1 MTIAQIK
8 IHDFR
13 NIEFADLQPSSAFN
27 FIIGDNG
34 SGKSSFL
41 EAIYMLGHGR
51 AFRHQLSSR
60 IIQHNK
66 PELTVFTKIISDA
79 GQAHTIGLSK
89 SRSGVNK
96 IKVDN
101 DEGLKLAEL
110 AKLLPIQLITPEG
123 FDLLTGGPKYRRA
136 FIDWGCFHHYP
147 EFISLWNGLRRLLKQ
162 RNALL
167 KTASNYKQLLPWDQE
182 LVPIAKRVS
191 EIREEYIHQIRD
203 EIIKTSTDFLPE
215 YQLECQFYQGWD
227 HHIDYAELLV
237 DHFERDKQV
246 NYTTTGPHKADL
258 RLKVNNIPIEV
269 LFSRGQLKL
278 LMCALRLAQGEF
290 YANNKNQSCLYLI
303 DDFASELDLSKR
315 MLFAQRLKK
324 THSQV
329 FITAVSQEQIQALV
343 DENDKIFHIKCG
355 IFTGNS
361 NY

>member
-8 IHDFR
+8 IHEFR
-13 NIEFADLQPSSAFN
+13 NIEFADISPSPAFN

-34 SGKSSFL
+34 SGKTSFL

-66 PELTVFTKIISDA
+66 SELVLFSKMISST
-79 GQAHTIGLSK
+79 GQPHSVGLSK
-89 SRSGVNK
+89 SRNGENK
-96 IKVDN
+96 IKIDS
-101 DEGLKLAEL
+101 DEGFKLAEL

-136 FIDWGCFHHYP
+136 FVDWGCFHHYA
-147 EFISLWNGLRRLLKQ
+147 EFISLWNSLRRLLKQ

-167 KTASNYKQLLPWDQE
+167 KSASSYKQLSPWDKE
-182 LVPIAKRVS
+182 LIPIANQVSRIRENYIDQIRS
-191 EIREEYIHQIRD
+191 EIV
-203 EIIKTSTDFLPE
+203 KTSTDFLPE
-215 YQLECQFYQGWD
+215 YLLDCQFYQGWD
-227 HHIDYAELLV
+227 NSVNYATLLV
-237 DHFERDKQV
+237 ENFERDKQV
-246 NYTTTGPHKADL
+246 NYTTAGPHKADL
-258 RLKVNNIPIEV
+258 KLRVNNIPIEA

-290 YANNKNQSCLYLI
+290 YARHKDQSCLYLI

-315 MLFAQRLKK
+315 TLLSKRLKE

-329 FITAVSQEQIQALV
+329 FITAVDHEQIQTMV

-355 IFTGNS
+355 IIR
-361 NY
+361 